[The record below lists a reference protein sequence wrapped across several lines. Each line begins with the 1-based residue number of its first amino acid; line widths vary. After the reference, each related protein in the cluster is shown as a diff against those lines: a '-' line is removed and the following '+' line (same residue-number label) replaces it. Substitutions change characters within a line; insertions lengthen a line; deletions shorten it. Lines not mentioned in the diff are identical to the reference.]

1 MSQDITLHDL
11 GFSWGAQ
18 PLCQQLNLRLR
29 GGKTTVMLGRSGIG
43 KSTLLRLVAGLL
55 QPQQGRISGVA
66 ASVAWMGQQDLLFP
80 WLSVL
85 DNVMLAARL
94 KGDKPEPERARH
106 LLEQVKLVQV
116 ANARPDTLSGG
127 MRQRVALARTLYA
140 QRDVVLMDEPF
151 ATLDVMTKL
160 SLQTLTATLL
170 QGKTVL
176 LVTHDPLEACRMADD
191 ILLLSG
197 QPLHIERWSVPDGQ
211 VPRPIDDPGLLLAQ
225 GHLFTRLNQD
235 EKESV

>member
-1 MSQDITLHDL
+1 MSQDITLQDL
-11 GFSWGAQ
+11 SFGWGGH
-18 PLCQQLNLRLR
+18 PLCQHLNLRFR
-29 GGKTTVMLGRSGIG
+29 GGKTTVLLGRSGIG

-55 QPQQGRISGVA
+55 QPQQGSIRGISD
-66 ASVAWMGQQDLLFP
+66 SVAWMGQQDLLYP
-80 WLSVL
+80 WLSVQ

-94 KGDKPEPERARH
+94 NGEKPDRARAMH
-106 LLEQVKLVQV
+106 LLEQVKLANV
-116 ANARPDTLSGG
+116 AQATPDTLSGG

-140 QRDVVLMDEPF
+140 GRDVVLMDEPF

-197 QPLHIERWSVPDGQ
+197 QPLCIETWPVPGGPA
-211 VPRPIDDPGLLLAQ
+211 PRKLDDPGLLQAQ
-225 GHLFTRLNQD
+225 GQLFTRLNQD
-235 EKESV
+235 EEKSV

>member
-94 KGDKPEPERARH
+94 KGDKPEPERAQH
-106 LLEQVKLVQV
+106 LLEQVKLTQV

-191 ILLLSG
+191 ILLLNG